1 MKLTGDNI
9 LFRPFESDKI
19 SDGGIIM
26 PDSYIKESN
35 KGEIV
40 SVGNG
45 VKDLKEGQIAYRVKD
60 WGTPLIENGVTYYIM
75 KDKEILALEE

>member
-9 LFRPFESDKI
+9 LFRPFEADKI

-45 VKDLKEGQIAYRVKD
+45 VKHLKEGQIAYRVKD
-60 WGTPLIENGVTYYIM
+60 WGTPVIENGVTYYIM